1 MLNQDWK
8 LKFGKMR
15 IGILTYHRALNYGAV
30 LQCMSLY
37 TALKRMGHEVEV
49 IDYRP
54 EAIEK
59 YRMYFRWKDFVS
71 SKGVVGKLRY
81 LFSCLTLIESRKKTV
96 RKFDTFL
103 KDHIHLSSVVSSIND
118 APTYYDVVFFGSDQI
133 WNPANNEGVDKV
145 YLGQMHKGHAKF
157 YTYAVSMGRLDLF
170 EGKVADDYK
179 KYIPSFDGLSV
190 RENSMQAFLK
200 EKLNRDSDVVCDP
213 SLLITKEECEAMAV
227 KPRDEGYVL
236 LFNLDG
242 NPNALGF
249 ANRIARQLGKKV
261 IRIGA
266 VQNPCHRYHC
276 EVRAELSPSEFLG
289 YIEYAD
295 CIVTNSFHATSFS
308 LIMQKNFYTLLR
320 KNNNDRA
327 KTILG
332 VAGLEKRLVDAK
344 DDVKFEEISYQGV
357 AERLEEYKEK
367 SLEWIE
373 RCFSSFHFGIC

>member
-1 MLNQDWK
+1 MK
-8 LKFGKMR
+8 

-37 TALKRMGHEVEV
+37 MALKRMGHDVEV

-59 YRMYFRWKDFVS
+59 YRMYFRWKDFVLS
-71 SKGVVGKLRY
+71 HGVVGKLRY
-81 LFSCLTLIESRKKTV
+81 LFSCMTLINSRKKTV
-96 RKFDTFL
+96 RKFDAFL
-103 KDHIHLSSVVSSIND
+103 NEHIKLSSVVSSVSD
-118 APTYYDVVFFGSDQI
+118 APTCYDVVFFGSDQI
-133 WNPANNEGVDKV
+133 WNPENNEGVDNV
-145 YLGQMHKGHAKF
+145 YLGQMPKGHARF

-170 EGKVADDYK
+170 KGKVADEYK
-179 KYIPSFDGLSV
+179 KYIPSFDDLSV
-190 RENSMQAFLK
+190 RETTMQVFLK
-200 EKLNRDSDVVCDP
+200 EKLGRGSEVVCDP

-227 KPRDEGYVL
+227 KPKDEGYVL

-249 ANRIARQLGKKV
+249 ANRIAEQLGKNV

-266 VQNPCHRYHC
+266 VQNPCHHYHC
-276 EVRAELSPSEFLG
+276 EVRAELSPAEFLG
-289 YIEYAD
+289 YIKYAD

-332 VAGLEKRLVDAK
+332 VAGLEDRLVDAK
-344 DDVKFEEISYQGV
+344 DEVKFREVSYLGV
-357 AERLEEYKEK
+357 AERLDKYKEK
-367 SLEWIE
+367 SMEWIKG
-373 RCFSSFHFGIC
+373 CLMC